1 MTTTPISRLAGGSL
15 TRHFARAPVG
25 AKPDAQTIAD
35 AYVYLLGRA
44 LVIRQEHLDLD
55 GTGADYNLID
65 DKPLGAPDGVNPN
78 FDVASVEAWL
88 AVDDRT
94 PVILEVP
101 EIVNRHYNVQVI
113 DEWGGVI
120 ANINPRTFPSHP
132 SGRFAFVKPGS
143 RAKVPAN
150 AARIVLRSSKA
161 KVVARV
167 EIRQDREASVRLQRQ
182 FELASAGSPSIVPAV
197 PLPMFGKRELIGVE
211 LFQSAEEI
219 LATALDTAPGA
230 AALQHKVRLVAGYTE
245 SGPEARLDVEGLVER
260 VRHL

>member
-1 MTTTPISRLAGGSL
+1 MTTTPIRRPAGGSF
-15 TRHFARAPVG
+15 TRQLARSAVG
-25 AKPDAQTIAD
+25 TKPDAQTIAD

-44 LVIRQEHLDLD
+44 LVVRQEHLDLN
-55 GTGADYNLID
+55 GTGADYNVID
-65 DKPLGAPDGVNPN
+65 DKPLGALDGVNPN

-94 PVILEVP
+94 PVMLEVP

-132 SGRFAFVKPGS
+132 SGTFAFVTPGS

-167 EIRQDREASVRLQRQ
+167 EIRQDRDGSVRLQRQ
-182 FELASAGSPSIVPAV
+182 FELASALIRPSCRPCHC
-197 PLPMFGKRELIGVE
+197 PC
-211 LFQSAEEI
+211 S
-219 LATALDTAPGA
+219 ATASSSGSSSFRTRRRFSRPRSIPHPARRRCSTRCGSWRAIPNPVPGHA
-230 AALQHKVRLVAGYTE
+230 STWRDC
-245 SGPEARLDVEGLVER
+245 SGSD
-260 VRHL
+260 